1 MTAGAVITAVSGQP
15 VRSPDDLMRVMAR
28 FRPGDMISVT
38 WTNPA
43 GKQAT
48 GRIRLTAGPPQ

>member
-1 MTAGAVITAVSGQP
+1 
-15 VRSPDDLMRVMAR
+15 MRVMAR